1 MKRKMVPSRVPQELV
16 LGWNETLV
24 QWTQK
29 TSHAAL
35 LARAVKHNQLAWIAT
50 RYREAARSNPRDPIA
65 RDGMKAVQR
74 AAAMIV
80 FTTPVREPARPSYR
94 ALAMMLV
101 GFVISVGVGLW
112 AAQYQHDHRIGILV
126 SRQP

>member
-1 MKRKMVPSRVPQELV
+1 MKKPMESARVPQELV
-16 LGWNETLV
+16 VGWNETLV

-29 TSHAAL
+29 ASHATL
-35 LARAVKHNQLAWIAT
+35 LAQAVKHNQLAWIAT

-80 FTTPVREPARPSYR
+80 FTTPVREPERQSFR

-101 GFVISVGVGLW
+101 GFVISIGVGLW
-112 AAQYQHDHRIGILV
+112 AAQYQHNQRIGTLV